1 LPWFFGQD
9 LKHLLNLLG
18 RGGTKGQ
25 TSQEVQ
31 GHAGLGA
38 VGSGGIEAHYLA
50 GSLEVGDVGVFQVGQ
65 RGGNGKGEDLARL
78 EGSGWIYM
86 EISAA
91 QADVPEDASTLE
103 RGVGIG

>member
-1 LPWFFGQD
+1 
-9 LKHLLNLLG
+9 
-18 RGGTKGQ
+18 
-25 TSQEVQ
+25 
-31 GHAGLGA
+31 
-38 VGSGGIEAHYLA
+38 
-50 GSLEVGDVGVFQVGQ
+50 VGDVGVFQVGQ
-65 RGGNGKGEDLARL
+65 RGENGKGEDLARL